1 MVEKAWQERKEYP
14 NLPSDE
20 IIRRLF
26 SAMQGVSDI
35 IHRLHEHQ
43 KECNRGDEFEHQCY
57 RPIQESWIRI
67 EGGILQLYERLRTE
81 R

>member
-1 MVEKAWQERKEYP
+1 MVEDPWQERKEYP

-26 SAMQGVSDI
+26 HAIQGVSDI
-35 IHRLHEHQ
+35 IHRLDEHQ
-43 KECNRGDEFEHQCY
+43 KKCNRGYEFERQCY
-57 RPIQESWIRI
+57 KPLQESWIRI